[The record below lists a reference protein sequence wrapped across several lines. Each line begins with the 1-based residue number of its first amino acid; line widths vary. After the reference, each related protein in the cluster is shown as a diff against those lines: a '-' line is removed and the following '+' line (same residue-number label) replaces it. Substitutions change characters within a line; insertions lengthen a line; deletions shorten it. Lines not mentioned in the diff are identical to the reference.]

1 MPRGAAVSR
10 ANTGQPPLLVPPL
23 AWGELKVV
31 HRFRAMNTTIE
42 LNAMDPAAA
51 PHLAAVER
59 AFHEIEA
66 RFSRFRETSELS
78 RFNART
84 EGRIAVSPDLAEL
97 LALAQRFHATTGGVF
112 EPAVL
117 PQLEA
122 AGYDRSFEQVERESA
137 AAIDPHA
144 APRRWSIA
152 DLRIGAEGSVEAPAG
167 LRIDLGGIGK
177 GFAVDR
183 AARMLAPVRNALVN
197 AGGDMAAIGHG
208 SDGDGWL
215 ASVDDPHEPGRPL
228 SLLRLHGEAIATSS
242 RAARWWRRGDAVLH
256 HIIDPRTGAPAQ
268 NDIVSVTVVAPVAVQ
283 ADVFAKSALI
293 LGRERGIEFLEKQ
306 GVSGMFVFADRSS
319 AATARWPGQAPGG
332 M

>member
-1 MPRGAAVSR
+1 MPRGAERTR
-10 ANTGQPPLLVPPL
+10 ANTGPPALLVPPL

-59 AFHEIEA
+59 SFHEIEA
-66 RFSRFRETSELS
+66 RCSRFREASELS

-84 EGRIAVSPDLAEL
+84 ASRIAVSPDMAEL

-137 AAIDPHA
+137 AEPDPHTT
-144 APRRWSIA
+144 PQRWSIA
-152 DLRIGAEGSVEAPAG
+152 DVRIDAEGVAEAPAG

-208 SDGDGWL
+208 SDGDGWV
-215 ASVDDPHEPGRPL
+215 ASVDDPFEPGRPL
-228 SLLRLHGEAIATSS
+228 SLLRLHDEALATSS

-256 HIIDPRTGAPAQ
+256 HIIDPRTGAPAR
-268 NDIVSVTVVAPVAVQ
+268 NDIVSVTVVAPAAVQ
-283 ADVFAKSALI
+283 ADVFAKCALI

-306 GVSGMFVFADRSS
+306 GVAGMLVFADRSS
-319 AATARWPGQAPGG
+319 ATTARWPGQAPGG